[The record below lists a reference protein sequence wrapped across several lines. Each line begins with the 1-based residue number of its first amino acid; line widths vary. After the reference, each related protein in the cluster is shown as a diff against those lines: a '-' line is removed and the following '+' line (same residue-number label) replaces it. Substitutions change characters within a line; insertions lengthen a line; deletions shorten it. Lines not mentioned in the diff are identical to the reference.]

1 MAKKSLNILK
11 EIGKSNLKNVLENGD
26 LINRSIGER
35 NSYDSITTVLKG
47 LGHKPV
53 SLMGFDYT
61 YIFDH
66 VRRIY
71 NNKRFTFYGDKP
83 TVHFADVDRDVEN
96 LKDWAM
102 SFTATSTN
110 TKDTN
115 TYYSES
121 EDDVT
126 QNRAIVATQANAGVW
141 HSGLV
146 ESFNGRSN
154 KLSQNELL
162 KKTNDNFT
170 AGKYRTL
177 VARFHTNSEDSKDD
191 SNPVQ
196 TAISKKYGMSHGR
209 NLLKRIPT
217 SSYGYDNP
225 YCRVWTYHHQYHTLI
240 DAIRPFVENDDAD
253 DTSKI
258 SQATLESDYNWGAF
272 RSPSYKFNNGSDD
285 KFGTGGERLDKYG
298 TMNRLNGLP
307 NIAPIVSVSDY
318 RDGISTAANKVRLEQ
333 CMFSIENLA
342 WKDTFKMSDTKK
354 FEDNGLSPEQKGP
367 FGGRI
372 MWFPPYNIKF
382 DESVNVD
389 WGETSFIGRGEKIY
403 TYANTER
410 TGNLSFTLLIDH
422 PSIIDYW
429 EHGLR
434 GDGNKTEDA
443 SNSGVDDIDSHEQQM
458 LRFFAGCEVLKAGKF
473 RVPEPDPVQNT
484 PPVASPSPDTPPNP
498 EDKKLYC
505 LIYYPNNYSGV
516 SDAPGTNS
524 IVNAYDY
531 LINGLGTQMFKTKN
545 ASNPSRPFE
554 GLPSDVAVD
563 VLSEY
568 GVGYEMNKPR
578 RAGLNSG
585 RSTGISIFGKNIE
598 PRTPQN
604 FKNSE
609 DMLFDTANY
618 KNSVSDSEN
627 AFIDYKVKGDD
638 RTYYAAMEVLSN
650 SKANKV
656 KWGDKDYGYDK
667 GIISSSFRKAQ
678 SYVRADIDNFPIN
691 TENEWT
697 VELNGN
703 KTFKFTLGD
712 IGDGSKLEYFYGG
725 NSEEEASFIVSVNPK
740 EKLMTIGYTEPI
752 NSAVITCKGIR
763 HELTQD
769 EINGLGAKYVPLGV
783 LDSVNLP
790 KNSTFSIAFNDKRYD
805 KITVKKTNN
814 GRKYLITPDGRA
826 KVYLD
831 NGKVFVKRGERLTQ
845 FNVIPIKYEKG
856 IGSSILEWQ
865 HRRWWYRVDKTDDVI
880 NQRLVD
886 IETGVSMW
894 DNYVDKKSHALNST
908 GYKKTPE
915 SGLFGLKETD
925 EIVSFADMYVG
936 LHNNEEITNFYK
948 DCVDEEGLS
957 KVKDLLK
964 GKYNITKIE
973 YRGHASIHGDN
984 KSDSVN
990 VERNTKLAV
999 QRADTAKAWFSSFK
1013 SPFQDLAKAGENN
1026 TRTNIQTTPKRIAN
1040 NDVDDIL
1047 IKQWRSAAIIIHY
1060 RDALTVDSQDSMTNT
1075 PKILQDPK
1083 LPQLDNEEGKD
1094 WTILGSK
1101 DNDGNITGYTC
1112 NDIFIMRCGAH
1123 YWNKFYSRPKN
1134 AYNRL
1139 SVDMWMNDSST
1150 QKELLKLYGNGV
1162 QGKECTGDIDGFSD
1176 SNREKIRGWIRDAY
1190 RTANLSSNDTS
1201 SVYSRE
1207 STSTTDETST
1217 SNSETREKVIGNG
1230 VPEVN
1235 VTDQQSF
1242 NKAMAYRYFYDYNFY
1257 PDETTRRPVVFDF
1270 DNIYKWGN
1278 AHRIEFEEEYKNQY
1292 VYYEP
1297 WFLESVD
1304 LFYKTNGNPSLLND
1318 DKEFS
1323 KVIKQVY
1330 LNEETSISLYT
1341 KYDYDKLRDYA
1352 IQYCSYPRVYDRVR
1366 KELSKTVGLK
1376 YLEDYGKQKQDIGD
1390 KFVYS
1395 TLALKIVDDLK
1406 SNRDGVYIAKQYNI
1420 EEVKGIV
1427 NVYKKGIEGIPCGD
1441 TDPYLDT
1448 LLSAISLLENP
1459 TFSKD
1464 NGNGTE
1470 KIFTTMSEVTS
1481 RMTDDECK
1489 AKVLSVVEKGGIT
1502 PDQAWKLYEK
1512 CIGEKNGTDNNK
1524 KNSKAELGNY
1534 PRYDN
1539 EGEFFKLLKLN
1550 DPTLH
1555 NLVTEK
1561 VKYFDPAFHSVSP
1574 EGFNARLTFLH
1585 QCTRQGPTIG
1595 ASDVNQNNRIANNL
1609 AFGRPPVCIL
1619 RIGDFYYTKIA
1630 IKSISIQYDPV
1641 QWDLNQ
1647 EGIGIMPMFA
1657 DISISFSF
1665 LGGSGLSGPIARLQ
1679 NAVSFNYYANT
1690 EVYDNRSEQAE
1701 FSNGKLTYFKPF
1713 EVNYNL
1719 PEAKAVPISDINDEV
1734 GAKDTNISNKVES
1747 QPKAVNAKAVDAKAV
1762 DAKAVDAKST
1772 GHRRSKSTRTQS
1784 ASVPTPTRSGT
1795 TNETAEVVKEG
1806 ITATQQQPLKV
1817 KSPVRSGNYNNN
1829 SKRVICKYIRFGIS
1843 RFTGGGTQLIEAT
1856 DGVTPFEETVPTGPF
1871 DFYAMI
1877 KNYLD
1882 RKKANFMLIAY
1893 IYYYDKI
1900 TKQVVDA
1907 KCWGCRSRLKN
1918 NTSSDEAE
1926 WFVYGSKPVAS
1937 VRSGLTPPLIEDKDS
1952 YSEKIY
1958 FADYKFVNEK
1968 NTRQTVSQ
1976 NILKKGLY
1984 VDTKG
1989 RGRIY
1994 KK

>member
-1 MAKKSLNILK
+1 MANKSLNIIK
-11 EIGKSNLKNVLENGD
+11 GNFKGGINKVIENGD
-26 LINRSIGER
+26 LINRSIGQR
-35 NSYDSITTVLKG
+35 NSYDTITTALKT

-71 NNKRFTFYGDKP
+71 NNKKFTFYGDKP
-83 TVHFADVDRDVEN
+83 TVYFADVDRDVEN
-96 LKDWAM
+96 LKDWVK
-102 SFTATSTN
+102 SFSATSTN
-110 TKDTN
+110 TKETT

-121 EDDVT
+121 EDDVN
-126 QNRAIVATQANAGVW
+126 QNRAIVTTQANAGVW

-146 ESFNGRSN
+146 ESFNGRTD

-177 VARFHTNSEDSKDD
+177 VARFHTNSDDSKDE

-209 NLLKRIPT
+209 NLLKRVPT

-240 DAIRPFVENDDAD
+240 DAIRPFVEDDDAEN
-253 DTSKI
+253 TSKI
-258 SQATLESDYNWGAF
+258 SQSTLEGDYNWAAF
-272 RSPSYKFNNGSDD
+272 RSPSTNYDNGSSD

-298 TMNRLNGLP
+298 TLNRLNGLP
-307 NIAPIVSVSDY
+307 NIAPVVSVSDY
-318 RDGISTAANKVRLEQ
+318 KNGISTASNKVRLEQ

-342 WKDTFKMSDTKK
+342 WKDTFKQNEIKK

-389 WGETSFIGRGEKIY
+389 WGETAFIGRGEKIY

-410 TGNLSFTLLIDH
+410 TGSLSFTLLIDH

-434 GDGNKTEDA
+434 GDGNKTEDSA
-443 SNSGVDDIDSHEQQM
+443 KSGVDDIESHEQQM

-473 RVPEPDPVQNT
+473 REPEPDPLQAA

-505 LIYYPNNYSGV
+505 LIYYPNNYSGI

-545 ASNPSRPFE
+545 SGKPERPFDN
-554 GLPSDVAVD
+554 LPSDVAVD

-578 RAGLNSG
+578 TAGLNSG
-585 RSTGISIFGKNIE
+585 KNTGISIFSKNIE

-609 DMLFDTANY
+609 DMLFDASKY
-618 KNSVSDSEN
+618 KTSVDNSEE
-627 AFIDYKVKGDD
+627 AFIDYKVSGDNN
-638 RTYYAAMEVLSN
+638 TYYAAMEVLSN

-667 GIISSSFRKAQ
+667 GVMSGKILKAQ
-678 SYVRADIDNFPIN
+678 WGARVDVSDYPVGTEFEYVVNIN
-691 TENEWT
+691 DT
-697 VELNGN
+697 
-703 KTFKFTLGD
+703 KTFKFKLSD
-712 IGDGSKLEYFYGG
+712 IGNGKKLEYFTGG
-725 NSEEEASFIVSVNPK
+725 NTVEEATFVASINTS
-740 EKLMTIGYTEPI
+740 EKLMSIWYADKITNAT
-752 NSAVITCKGIR
+752 ITCANVR
-763 HELTQD
+763 HTLTRD
-769 EINGLGAKYVPLGV
+769 EINGLGAKYKLLGTLENV
-783 LDSVNLP
+783 KIPASGR
-790 KNSTFSIAFNDKRYD
+790 FSIAYNDKRYD
-805 KITVKKTNN
+805 NITIKKDNK
-814 GRKYLITPDGRA
+814 GRKYLITPDEKV

-831 NGKVFVKRGERLTQ
+831 NGKILVKMGNTLQ
-845 FNVIPIKYEKG
+845 NINIIPVKYEKG
-856 IGSSILEWQ
+856 IGSTVLEWQ
-865 HRRWWYRVDKTDDVI
+865 HRRWWYRVDKTDDVV

-894 DNYVDKKSHALNST
+894 DNYVDKKSHSLNSV

-915 SGLFGLKETD
+915 AGLFGLKETD

-936 LHNNEEITNFYK
+936 LHNDAKITEFYK
-948 DCVDEEGLS
+948 NCVDDEGLS
-957 KVKDLLK
+957 KVKDLMK

-990 VERNTKLAV
+990 LERNTKLAT
-999 QRADTAKAWFSSFK
+999 QRADTAKAWFSSFS
-1013 SPFQDLAKAGENN
+1013 SPFQELAKAGANN
-1026 TRTNIQTTPKRIAN
+1026 TKTNIQTTPKRIAN

-1075 PKILQDPK
+1075 PKILKDNELPK
-1083 LPQLDNEEGKD
+1083 LDNEEGQD
-1094 WTILGSK
+1094 WTILGEK
-1101 DNDGNITGYTC
+1101 DTNGNITGYTC
-1112 NDIFIMRCGAH
+1112 NDIFIMRCGSH
-1123 YWNKFYSRPKN
+1123 YWTKYSSRPKE

-1139 SVDMWMNDSST
+1139 SVDLWMNNSSV
-1150 QKELLKLYGNGV
+1150 QEELIRLYGNGV
-1162 QGKECTGDIDGFSD
+1162 NGKDCTGTIDNFSE
-1176 SNREKIRGWIRDAY
+1176 SNKSKIRGWIRDAY
-1190 RTANLSSNDTS
+1190 RTATLNNEKESQVYTKSNDTS
-1201 SVYSRE
+1201 ISSSNAGSTNRE
-1207 STSTTDETST
+1207 ST
-1217 SNSETREKVIGNG
+1217 IGNG
-1230 VPEVN
+1230 VKEVE
-1235 VTDQQSF
+1235 VTNQETF
-1242 NKAMAYRYFYDYNFY
+1242 NKAMAYRYYNDYNFY
-1257 PDETTRRPVVFDF
+1257 PEETIRRPIVFNF
-1270 DNIYKWGN
+1270 DDIYKWGN
-1278 AHRIEFEEEYKNQY
+1278 AHREDFEKEYGNKY

-1297 WFLESVD
+1297 WFLQYVD
-1304 LFYKTNGNPSLLND
+1304 LFYKTNGNQAIVNNND
-1318 DKEFS
+1318 EFS
-1323 KVIKQVY
+1323 KLIKKVY
-1330 LNEETSISLYT
+1330 LSEETVKTMYN
-1341 KYDYDKLRDYA
+1341 KYSYDTLREYA
-1352 IQYCSYPRVYDRVR
+1352 IKYCSYPRVYDRVR
-1366 KELSKTVGLK
+1366 KELSKSVGLR
-1376 YLEDYGKQKQDIGD
+1376 YLEDYGNKKVDIND
-1390 KFVYS
+1390 NFKHS
-1395 TLALKIVDDLK
+1395 TLALEIVNILK
-1406 SNRDGVYIAKQYNI
+1406 TSSSSSEIAKQYDLDD
-1420 EEVKGIV
+1420 VKAICKI
-1427 NVYKKGIEGIPCGD
+1427 YKKGIDGLGCGES
-1441 TDPYLDT
+1441 DPYLDLLLDAIN
-1448 LLSAISLLENP
+1448 LLSNP
-1459 TFSKD
+1459 HFLKD
-1464 NGNGTE
+1464 NGNGGVE
-1470 KIFTTMSEVTS
+1470 KVFTSMDEITS

-1489 AKVLSVVEKGGIT
+1489 AKVMAVVEKGQIT
-1502 PDQAWKLYEK
+1502 PDQAWKMYEK
-1512 CIGEKNGTDNNK
+1512 CLEDKNKTGAKNGNN
-1524 KNSKAELGNY
+1524 SEMENY

-1550 DPTLH
+1550 DPTMH
-1555 NLVTEK
+1555 NLITEK

-1595 ASDVNQNNRIANNL
+1595 ASDTNQTNRIANNL

-1619 RIGDFYYTKIA
+1619 RIGDFYYTKIV

-1657 DISISFSF
+1657 DVNISFSF

-1701 FSNGKLTYFKPF
+1701 FSNGKMTYFKPF

-1719 PEAKAVPISDINDEV
+1719 PTIENVQITDDNDEAASQDAKVVEKVQAKAVD
-1734 GAKDTNISNKVES
+1734 AKAVNA
-1747 QPKAVNAKAVDAKAV
+1747 KAVNAKAVDAKSAGHSSR
-1762 DAKAVDAKST
+1762 KKSRKSSNT
-1772 GHRRSKSTRTQS
+1772 GTSHST
-1784 ASVPTPTRSGT
+1784 
-1795 TNETAEVVKEG
+1795 
-1806 ITATQQQPLKV
+1806 
-1817 KSPVRSGNYNNN
+1817 VRSN
-1829 SKRVICKYIRFGIS
+1829 SSSKNTVQNVESSQGTSKFSNKHAVLKNSNANKKRTVCKYVRFGIS
-1843 RFTGGGTQLIEAT
+1843 YIDAEGKEFIETNDVDHPIAWDANKGITNEWSLYGEQLARLRQDMAESQ
-1856 DGVTPFEETVPTGPF
+1856 
-1871 DFYAMI
+1871 
-1877 KNYLD
+1877 
-1882 RKKANFMLIAY
+1882 ANFMFIAY
-1893 IYYYDKI
+1893 VYYYDKE
-1900 TKQVVDA
+1900 TKQLLHA
-1907 KCWGCRSRLKN
+1907 AYWASRLRKN
-1918 NTSSDEAE
+1918 QDVARQAE
-1926 WFVYGSKPVAS
+1926 WYCYGSK
-1937 VRSGLTPPLIEDKDS
+1937 
-1952 YSEKIY
+1952 KIIY
-1958 FADYKFVNEK
+1958 KGRTIPQLYDNGNYKFANFKFYNEK
-1968 NTRQTVSQ
+1968 NTRQNIPIDLLKENLYIDVS
-1976 NILKKGLY
+1976 
-1984 VDTKG
+1984 G

>member
-667 GIISSSFRKAQ
+667 GIISSSIRKAQ

-703 KTFKFTLGD
+703 KTFKYTLGD

-1278 AHRIEFEEEYKNQY
+1278 AHRLEFEEEYKNQY

-1366 KELSKTVGLK
+1366 KELSKSVGLK

-1427 NVYKKGIEGIPCGD
+1427 NVYKKGIPCGD

-1719 PEAKAVPISDINDEV
+1719 PEVKDVPISDINDEV
-1734 GAKDTNISNKVES
+1734 GAKDTNVSNKVES
-1747 QPKAVNAKAVDAKAV
+1747 QPQAVNAKAVNAKAV

-1772 GHRRSKSTRTQS
+1772 GHRRHKSRS
-1784 ASVPTPTRSGT
+1784 NSSTPTRSGT
-1795 TNETAEVVKEG
+1795 TNKTAEAVKEDV
-1806 ITATQQQPLKV
+1806 ANKQQHHLKT
-1817 KSPVRSGNYNNN
+1817 KSSVHSGGYYNNGE
-1829 SKRVICKYIRFGIS
+1829 RVVCKYVRFGIS
-1843 RFTGGGTQLIEAT
+1843 RVDIEGKSVIETNDVDYPVIWDKNKGVSHEWDLYHEQQRRLNPEIARDIEKKQL
-1856 DGVTPFEETVPTGPF
+1856 
-1871 DFYAMI
+1871 
-1877 KNYLD
+1877 
-1882 RKKANFMLIAY
+1882 NFMYIAY
-1893 IYYYDKI
+1893 IYFYDKK
-1900 TKQVVDA
+1900 TKQILHA
-1907 KCWGCRSRLKN
+1907 TYWASRMREN
-1918 NTSSDEAE
+1918 YPASVARYE
-1926 WFVYGSKPVAS
+1926 WYCYGSKKIIYKGKS
-1937 VRSGLTPPLIEDKDS
+1937 VPQLYDNG
-1952 YSEKIY
+1952 
-1958 FADYKFVNEK
+1958 DYKFQNFKFYNEK
-1968 NTRQTVSQ
+1968 NTRQNIPIDLLKENLYLDVS
-1976 NILKKGLY
+1976 
-1984 VDTKG
+1984 G

>member
-1 MAKKSLNILK
+1 MANKSLNIIK
-11 EIGKSNLKNVLENGD
+11 GNTKSGLKNVLENGD
-26 LINRSIGER
+26 LINRSIGQR
-35 NSYDSITTVLKG
+35 NSYDSITTLLKS

-83 TVHFADVDRDVEN
+83 TVYFADVDRDVEN
-96 LKDWAM
+96 LKDWVK
-102 SFTATSTN
+102 SFSATSTN
-110 TKDTN
+110 TKETT

-121 EDDVT
+121 EDDVN
-126 QNRAIVATQANAGVW
+126 QNRAIVTTQANAGVW

-146 ESFNGRSN
+146 ESFNGRTD

-177 VARFHTNSEDSKDD
+177 VARFHTNSDDSKDE

-209 NLLKRIPT
+209 NLLKRVPT

-240 DAIRPFVENDDAD
+240 DGIRPFVEDDD
-253 DTSKI
+253 SEDTSKI
-258 SQATLESDYNWGAF
+258 SQSTLESKYNWAAF
-272 RSPSYKFNNGSDD
+272 RSPSTSYDNGTGD

-298 TMNRLNGLP
+298 TLNRLNGLP
-307 NIAPIVSVSDY
+307 NIAPVVSVSDY
-318 RDGISTAANKVRLEQ
+318 NNEISTAANKVRLEQ

-342 WKDTFKMSDTKK
+342 WKDTFKQSEIKK

-389 WGETSFIGRGEKIY
+389 WGETAFIGRGEKIY

-434 GDGNKTEDA
+434 GDGNKAED
-443 SNSGVDDIDSHEQQM
+443 SSKSGVDDIDSHEQQM

-473 RVPEPDPVQNT
+473 REPEPDPAQANPAVG
-484 PPVASPSPDTPPNP
+484 SPSPDTPPNP

-505 LIYYPNNYSGV
+505 LIYYPNNYSGI

-524 IVNAYDY
+524 VVNAYDY
-531 LINGLGTQMFKTKN
+531 LINGLGTQMFKTK
-545 ASNPSRPFE
+545 SSGKPERPFDN
-554 GLPSDVAVD
+554 LPSDVAVD

-585 RSTGISIFGKNIE
+585 KNTGISIFGKNIE

-609 DMLFDTANY
+609 DMLFDASKY
-618 KNSVSDSEN
+618 KTSVDNSED
-627 AFIDYKVKGDD
+627 AFIDYKVSGDD
-638 RTYYAAMEVLSN
+638 RTYYAAMEVLPN

-656 KWGDKDYGYDK
+656 KWGDKDYGYDS
-667 GIISSSFRKAQ
+667 GTMAGSVMKAQ
-678 SYVRADIDNFPIN
+678 WYAVVDAKGYSTSTDVEY
-691 TENEWT
+691 T
-697 VELNGN
+697 VTINGN
-703 KTFKFTLGD
+703 KTYKFNLED
-712 IGDGSKLEYFYGG
+712 AGDGKSLQYYTGGSSKEDATFIAKLNPDEGIMAILYVDNITGATISYG
-725 NSEEEASFIVSVNPK
+725 S
-740 EKLMTIGYTEPI
+740 
-752 NSAVITCKGIR
+752 IR
-763 HELTQD
+763 HDLTREEL
-769 EINGLGAKYVPLGV
+769 NGLGSKYKMLGTINNIKMPASGRV
-783 LDSVNLP
+783 SLAYNG
-790 KNSTFSIAFNDKRYD
+790 KRYD
-805 KITVKKTNN
+805 NITVKKNN
-814 GRKYLITPDGRA
+814 KGRKYLITPDEKV

-831 NGKVFVKRGERLTQ
+831 NGKVYVRMGNNLQ
-845 FNVIPIKYEKG
+845 SINIIPIKYEKG
-856 IGSSILEWQ
+856 IGSTVLEWQ

-894 DNYVDKKSHALNST
+894 DNYVDKKSHSLNSV

-915 SGLFGLKETD
+915 AGLFGLTEKD

-936 LHNNEEITNFYK
+936 LHNDSKITEFYK
-948 DCVDEEGLS
+948 NCVDDEGLS
-957 KVKDLLK
+957 KVKDLMK
-964 GKYNITKIE
+964 GKYNITQIE

-990 VERNTKLAV
+990 FERNTKLAT

-1013 SPFQDLAKAGENN
+1013 SPFQELAKSGANN
-1026 TRTNIQTTPKRIAN
+1026 TKTNIQTTPKHIAN

-1075 PKILQDPK
+1075 PKILKDSELPK
-1083 LPQLDNEEGKD
+1083 LDNEEGSD
-1094 WTILGSK
+1094 WTILGKK
-1101 DNDGNITGYTC
+1101 DSNGNITEYSC
-1112 NDIFIMRCGAH
+1112 NDIFIMRCGSH
-1123 YWNKFYSRPKN
+1123 YWNNFSSRPKE

-1139 SVDMWMNDSST
+1139 SVDLWLNDTSN
-1150 QKELLKLYGNGV
+1150 QEQLIKLYGNGV
-1162 QGKECTGDIDGFSD
+1162 NGKDCTGTIDNFSD
-1176 SNREKIRGWIRDAY
+1176 ENKSKIRGWIRDAY
-1190 RTANLSSNDTS
+1190 RTANLNSNTNNDS
-1201 SVYSRE
+1201 HVYKKEELE
-1207 STSTTDETST
+1207 SKETNNIASENRGST
-1217 SNSETREKVIGNG
+1217 IGNG
-1230 VPEVN
+1230 VKEID
-1235 VTDQQSF
+1235 VTNQETF
-1242 NKAMAYRYFYDYNFY
+1242 NKAFAYRYYNDYNFY
-1257 PDETTRRPVVFDF
+1257 PEEVIRRPEVFNF
-1270 DNIYKWGN
+1270 DDVYKWGN
-1278 AHRIEFEEEYKNQY
+1278 AHRTDFEKEYGNKY

-1297 WFLESVD
+1297 WFLQYVD
-1304 LFYKTNGNPSLLND
+1304 LFYKTNGNQAIVTNND
-1318 DKEFS
+1318 EFS
-1323 KVIKQVY
+1323 KLIKKVY
-1330 LNEETSISLYT
+1330 LSEETSNTMYN
-1341 KYDYDKLRDYA
+1341 KYDYNTLRDYA
-1352 IQYCSYPRVYDRVR
+1352 IKYCSYPRVYDRVR
-1366 KELSKTVGLK
+1366 KELSKSVGLR
-1376 YLEDYGKQKQDIGD
+1376 YLEDYGNKKINIGD
-1390 KFVYS
+1390 NFKYS
-1395 TLALKIVDDLK
+1395 TIALDVVGLLK
-1406 SNRDGVYIAKQYNI
+1406 TSSNSTEIAKKYSI
-1420 EEVKGIV
+1420 EEVKGIYEI
-1427 NVYKKGIEGIPCGD
+1427 YKKGIDGLGCGD
-1441 TDPYLDT
+1441 TDPYLD
-1448 LLSAISLLENP
+1448 ILLEVINLQSNP
-1459 TFSKD
+1459 SFIKTNADGSK
-1464 NGNGTE
+1464 E
-1470 KIFTTMSEVTS
+1470 KVFTSMSEVTS

-1489 AKVLSVVEKGGIT
+1489 AKVMAIVEKGQIT
-1502 PDQAWKLYEK
+1502 PDQAWKMYEK
-1512 CIGEKNGTDNNK
+1512 CLGDKSNKGSNKSNNGEMT
-1524 KNSKAELGNY
+1524 NY

-1550 DPTLH
+1550 DPTMH
-1555 NLVTEK
+1555 NLISEK

-1595 ASDVNQNNRIANNL
+1595 ASDVNQTNRIANNL

-1619 RIGDFYYTKIA
+1619 RIGDFYYTKIV

-1647 EGIGIMPMFA
+1647 EGIGVMPMFA
-1657 DISISFSF
+1657 DVSMSFNF

-1701 FSNGKLTYFKPF
+1701 YSNGKLTYFKPF

-1719 PEAKAVPISDINDEV
+1719 PVVENTAITDENDEAASQDAKVVEKAEAKPVNA
-1734 GAKDTNISNKVES
+1734 
-1747 QPKAVNAKAVDAKAV
+1747 KAVNAKAVDAKAGHSSRKKTGSSHRN
-1762 DAKAVDAKST
+1762 KASHST
-1772 GHRRSKSTRTQS
+1772 VRSNNSS
-1784 ASVPTPTRSGT
+1784 
-1795 TNETAEVVKEG
+1795 NETVNSVNSSQ
-1806 ITATQQQPLKV
+1806 TAFSIKQKT
-1817 KSPVRSGNYNNN
+1817 SNSSSRSSNNGR
-1829 SKRVICKYIRFGIS
+1829 KICKYIRYGIS
-1843 RFTGGGTQLIEAT
+1843 YPLGLLGKGMNVLATNDEKNPITWSGDKGITNIE
-1856 DGVTPFEETVPTGPF
+1856 DLYREQKKRLEHSMLNLGKDMYKP
-1871 DFYAMI
+1871 DFM
-1877 KNYLD
+1877 
-1882 RKKANFMLIAY
+1882 FIAY
-1893 IYYYDKI
+1893 IYYYDKKTMQI
-1900 TKQVVDA
+1900 LHATKWA
-1907 KCWGCRSRLKN
+1907 SRINGDNK
-1918 NTSSDEAE
+1918 
-1926 WFVYGSKPVAS
+1926 WYCYGSRNVTIGGS
-1937 VRSGLTPPLIEDKDS
+1937 STPPLIDKDG
-1952 YSEKIY
+1952 
-1958 FADYKFVNEK
+1958 YKFNNYEYCNE
-1968 NTRQTVSQ
+1968 NRTRQNIPVDLLSQ
-1976 NILKKGLY
+1976 NIYL
-1984 VDTKG
+1984 DNSG